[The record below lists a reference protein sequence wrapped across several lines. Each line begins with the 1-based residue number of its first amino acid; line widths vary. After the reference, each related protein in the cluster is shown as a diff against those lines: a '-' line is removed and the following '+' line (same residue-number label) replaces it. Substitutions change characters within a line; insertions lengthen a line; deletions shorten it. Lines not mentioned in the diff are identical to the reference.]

1 MRATHRVLSH
11 TDKTIGFIDK
21 VSVVKGLK
29 VEPVGI

>member
-21 VSVVKGLK
+21 VSIVKRIKG
-29 VEPVGI
+29 